1 MKRDLISKLVDMM
14 CDATVY
20 ALTGAGISTESGIPD
35 FRSPGGLWEEVDP
48 MEYLSREAL
57 QRRPRKFWGFL
68 RETVRPISDAAPNA
82 GHRALAEME
91 KLGYIEGV
99 ITQNIDNLH
108 QQAGSQNVLEVHGH
122 LRTAHCTSCESV
134 VSLQKAFDQ
143 IQGEDVPACDQCG
156 GDLRPDVVLFGD
168 QMAADFQTAVDAARQ
183 TDMVLAVGSSLSVS
197 PANMLAVNAPRL
209 AIINRTATAC
219 DSLADIV
226 IHGNAG
232 ETLQAVVEEMRRR

>member
-1 MKRDLISKLVDMM
+1 MTQDKISRLADMM

-35 FRSPGGLWEEVDP
+35 FRSPGGLWEQVDP

-57 QRRPRKFWGFL
+57 QERPRKFWGFL
-68 RETVRPISDAAPNA
+68 RETVRPISDAEPND

-91 KLGYIEGV
+91 KLGHIKGV

-108 QQAGSQNVLEVHGH
+108 QQAGSRNVLEVHGH
-122 LRTAHCTSCESV
+122 LRTTHCTRCDAIMPLEEAFGKLHGQNLPTCE
-134 VSLQKAFDQ
+134 
-143 IQGEDVPACDQCG
+143 ECG

-168 QMAADFQTAVDAARQ
+168 QMAPDFQSAIDAVMQ
-183 TDMVLAVGSSLSVS
+183 SDMVISVGSSLSVS

-219 DSLADIV
+219 DSVADMV
-226 IHGNAG
+226 LRSSAG
-232 ETLQAVVEEMRRR
+232 AMLQAVLQELRNR